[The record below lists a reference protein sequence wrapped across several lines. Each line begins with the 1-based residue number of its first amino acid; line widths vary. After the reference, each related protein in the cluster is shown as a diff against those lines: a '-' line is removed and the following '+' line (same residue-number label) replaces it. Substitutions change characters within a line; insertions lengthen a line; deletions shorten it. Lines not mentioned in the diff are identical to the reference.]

1 MSPFGHLATTYIIA
15 FAFSFIF
22 NVQMNWYELILIL
35 IFANIIDFDYLIG
48 RIFGKKGEAHHG
60 FITHTPF
67 GVFILWLIFAFT
79 VFYNSSVEI
88 KVLLLI
94 TMMIHLVLDEIQYIL
109 YRAGIQPDTPHKQ
122 INWLYPIQKHKPKQ
136 LERKKAKEIAQKM
149 KPLLISESVIILIAI
164 LLFMWN
170 LVG

>member
-1 MSPFGHLATTYIIA
+1 M
-15 FAFSFIF
+15 
-22 NVQMNWYELILIL
+22 
-35 IFANIIDFDYLIG
+35 
-48 RIFGKKGEAHHG
+48 
-60 FITHTPF
+60 
-67 GVFILWLIFAFT
+67 
-79 VFYNSSVEI
+79 EI